1 MSFVYFKT
9 YKCFKDQ
16 MVLLKDDLHP
26 GGAEERERESYRV
39 EASNFNLLA
48 EKNFKKLSPFV
59 SFTQSV

>member
-1 MSFVYFKT
+1 
-9 YKCFKDQ
+9 